1 MTKDEFS
8 IGESSTRLLSKKEL
22 IDMINNTFPDDFGS
36 VAVLTEC
43 KTTDWD
49 TKETVTIQS
58 VTFGKLLQRH

>member
-49 TKETVTIQS
+49 TKETVIIQS
-58 VTFGKLLQRH
+58 VTFGKLLKRY